1 MRRFVIVEEE
11 RSTSILRDITTK
23 LVYPSLGQSICLD
36 AQRRCDSYF
45 HARRRPS
52 SRAIPFYMTFLRRQE
67 TSRISSREKGSVYR
81 KGGGSRTSSKRFT
94 NGSTISFVRCNPLVG
109 SSGESIA
116 PTWFPGI
123 LKGTRNGQ
131 AACMIIEEYP
141 PLPIKPRQNP
151 HQDTTHRF
159 LNHLVLPK
167 HRTSKFSSNRHRKL
181 QPFRET

>member
-1 MRRFVIVEEE
+1 MAGVE
-11 RSTSILRDITTK
+11 RSYLERSHGDK
-23 LVYPSLGQSICLD
+23 
-36 AQRRCDSYF
+36 
-45 HARRRPS
+45 
-52 SRAIPFYMTFLRRQE
+52 

-123 LKGTRNGQ
+123 LRGTRNGQ

-167 HRTSKFSSNRHRKL
+167 HRTSKFSRAAYLTADNENHPDSTRYELPSGSNCLATSLHSNQTAAGK
-181 QPFRET
+181 REKEEI